1 MISRVEESQALTGIR
16 RILLVVLLA
25 GMAGTGAELLFQ
37 GHVEEPSQL
46 IPLVLIGVALAAVL
60 WHLVRRGPGSLRVLQ
75 ITMVFFIAAAF
86 VGMYLHYSANVEFQ
100 LEMDGSLAGL
110 DLFWKAM
117 AAKTPPALA
126 PGSMAQLGL
135 IGLAYTYRHPDIA
148 GRLER
153 GSDNEESVT

>member
-1 MISRVEESQALTGIR
+1 MISRVEESQALAGIR

-25 GMAGTGAELLFQ
+25 GMAGTGAELLFP
-37 GHVEEPSQL
+37 GHVEEPWQL

-60 WHLVRRGPGSLRVLQ
+60 WHLVQRGPGSLRVLQ

-117 AAKTPPALA
+117 EAKAPPR
-126 PGSMAQLGL
+126 S
-135 IGLAYTYRHPDIA
+135 R
-148 GRLER
+148 R
-153 GSDNEESVT
+153 GHGATRV

>member
-1 MISRVEESQALTGIR
+1 MISRVEKTEALAGIR
-16 RILLVVLLA
+16 RILLFVLLI
-25 GMAGTGAELLFQ
+25 GMIGTGTELLFQ

-46 IPLVLIGVALAAVL
+46 IPVVLIGAALLSLL
-60 WHLVRRGPGSLRVLQ
+60 WHLLQRGPGSLRVLQ

-100 LEMDGSLAGL
+100 LEMDPSLAGL

-117 AAKTPPALA
+117 AAKVPPALA

-135 IGLAYTYRHPDIA
+135 IGLAYTYRHPELS
-148 GRLER
+148 RPP
-153 GSDNEESVT
+153 GSDAFTRSV